1 MQSCTPRSGPRPCVR
16 PVPGPPWDTFLWFS
30 WLHPLK
36 DWSLRETRGGSVL
49 NAPDFLEEIVRSEAA
64 GDPGGGDSSPA
75 TKEARRRSGGPGGLP
90 RVLIV
95 NRIRDVFAASDLPPP
110 RTGSVCAPPTAGA
123 PKPGDQETEKRGP
136 HLPRRGGLPASGD
149 RPGRGDE

>member
-1 MQSCTPRSGPRPCVR
+1 MANHNITS
-16 PVPGPPWDTFLWFS
+16 
-30 WLHPLK
+30 
-36 DWSLRETRGGSVL
+36 RGADVHEVLL